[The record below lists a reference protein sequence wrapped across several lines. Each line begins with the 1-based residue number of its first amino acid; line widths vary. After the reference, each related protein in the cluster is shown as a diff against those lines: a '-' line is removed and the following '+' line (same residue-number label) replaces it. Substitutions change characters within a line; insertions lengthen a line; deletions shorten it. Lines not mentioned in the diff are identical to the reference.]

1 MIPAGADPT
10 LQAGVCMDIT
20 DILVLFCLASAIVT
34 YGLGIAVYTKNPRSS
49 VNRLFLLAMLSAS
62 YWAAGEYLAWQA
74 TSASEVMFW
83 LKASSFWT
91 LVIVFTL
98 HFLLAFTRH
107 PLAEPRNLK
116 YLALF
121 LYLPAILIS
130 LVEIT
135 TNTVFTVIYLPG
147 RGYVYSP
154 AIDSQF
160 YPAAGFI
167 VVLLSIFCLIVGL
180 TSYKHQETRQARDQ
194 ILLVTAG
201 VIIALMS
208 GFLSVFLLP
217 LKGIHIPNLAFIG
230 LICLS
235 AIITFGILRR
245 GLFTLSPESAV
256 TDIIRT
262 MPDSLLLADKDGRI
276 VVSNRAADVLFRKA
290 AAVMKGQA
298 IGTVLPP
305 QTSVAIRK
313 AIHAKSTFT
322 DMEAVLDTPD
332 YRVVSIAGSPVIEPG
347 GETAGFVLIIRDI
360 TGRKASERVLRLVNE
375 KLSLLSQLT
384 RHDIGNQVTALNGYL
399 ELIQGK
405 TQDPVTGRYVTAS
418 LGIVG
423 NIESHLR
430 FSREYEE
437 IGKHEPVWQSARD
450 MFDHAQK
457 TLAQDGV
464 DIRFDL
470 PLVDLYADPLSE
482 KVFYNLL
489 ENALR
494 HGGDRL
500 TWIQVSASE
509 TDGGEMV
516 IRFEDNGIG
525 VAADEKERIFTR
537 FYGKNTG
544 LGLTFSRDILSV
556 TDISIRETGEPGKGA
571 RFEIR
576 VPSQSWRYSSYCK
589 ASQMRREM

>member
-1 MIPAGADPT
+1 MIPARADP
-10 LQAGVCMDIT
+10 LPRAGLCMDIT

-49 VNRLFLLAMLSAS
+49 IHRLFLLAMLSAS

-74 TSASEVMFW
+74 TSSGEVMFW

-121 LYLPAILIS
+121 LYLPALLIS
-130 LVEIT
+130 VVEIT

-154 AIDSQF
+154 AIESQF

-167 VVLLSIFCLIVGL
+167 VVLLSIFCLVVGL

-194 ILLVTAG
+194 VLLVTAG

-262 MPDSLLLADKDGRI
+262 MPDSLILADKDGRI
-276 VVSNRAADVLFRKA
+276 VVSNRAADVLFRNA
-290 AAVMKGQA
+290 ALGMKGQA
-298 IGTVLPP
+298 IEAILPP
-305 QTSVAIRK
+305 QTSEAIRR
-313 AIHAKSTFT
+313 AIHAKSTLM

-399 ELIQGK
+399 QLIHGK
-405 TQDPVTGRYVTAS
+405 VQDPAVSRYVTAS

-430 FSREYEE
+430 FSRQYEE
-437 IGKHEPVWQSARD
+437 IGKHEPVWQPVID
-450 MFDHAQK
+450 MLDHAQK
-457 TLAQDGV
+457 DLLHDGV
-464 DIRFDL
+464 DIQVNL
-470 PLVDLYADPLSE
+470 PRVDLYADPLSE

-500 TWIQVSASE
+500 TRIRVSSTGEA
-509 TDGGEMV
+509 GGEMV
-516 IRFEDNGIG
+516 ILFEDNGVG

-556 TDISIRETGEPGKGA
+556 TDISIQETGEPGAGA

-576 VPSQSWRYSSYCK
+576 VPPHSWRYS
-589 ASQMRREM
+589 

>member
-1 MIPAGADPT
+1 MIPVGADPS
-10 LQAGVCMDIT
+10 LRAGVRMDIT

-34 YGLGIAVYTKNPRSS
+34 YGLGIAVYTKNPRSA
-49 VNRLFLLAMLSAS
+49 VHRLFLLAMLSAS
-62 YWAAGEYLAWQA
+62 YWAAGEYLVWQA
-74 TSASEVMFW
+74 TSAGDVMFW

-116 YLALF
+116 YLAVF

-130 LVEIT
+130 FVEIT
-135 TNTVFTVIYLPG
+135 TNTIFTVIYLPG
-147 RGYVYSP
+147 SGFVYSP
-154 AIDSQF
+154 AIESQF

-167 VVLLSIFCLIVGL
+167 VVLLSIFCLVVGL

-194 ILLVTAG
+194 VLLVTAG

-208 GFLSVFLLP
+208 GFVSVFLLP

-235 AIITFGILRR
+235 AIITYGILRR

-262 MPDSLLLADKDGRI
+262 MPDSLLLVDKEGQI
-276 VVSNRAADVLFRKA
+276 VVSNRAAGTLFQGA
-290 AAVMKGQA
+290 AAGMKGQSIEA
-298 IGTVLPP
+298 ILPQ
-305 QTSVAIRK
+305 QTRETIRK
-313 AIHAKSTFT
+313 AIRTKGTFT
-322 DMEAVLDTPD
+322 DMESVLDTHD

-399 ELIQGK
+399 QLVHEK
-405 TQDPVTGRYVTAS
+405 VQDPAVIRYVSAS
-418 LGIVG
+418 IGIVG
-423 NIESHLR
+423 NIEGHLR
-430 FSREYEE
+430 FSRQYEE
-437 IGKHEPVWQSARD
+437 IGKHEPVWQSVID
-450 MFDHAQK
+450 MLDHAQK
-457 TLAQDGV
+457 NLPHEGV
-464 DIRFDL
+464 DIQIDL
-470 PLVDLYADPLSE
+470 PRVDIYADPLSE

-494 HGGDRL
+494 HGGGSL
-500 TWIQVSASE
+500 TRIRVSASE
-509 TDGGEMV
+509 NDGGEMTIV
-516 IRFEDNGIG
+516 FEDNGVG
-525 VAADEKERIFTR
+525 VARDEKERIFTR

-556 TDISIRETGEPGKGA
+556 TDISIREAGEPGAGA
-571 RFEIR
+571 RFEIH
-576 VPSQSWRYSSYCK
+576 VPSQSWRYSS
-589 ASQMRREM
+589 